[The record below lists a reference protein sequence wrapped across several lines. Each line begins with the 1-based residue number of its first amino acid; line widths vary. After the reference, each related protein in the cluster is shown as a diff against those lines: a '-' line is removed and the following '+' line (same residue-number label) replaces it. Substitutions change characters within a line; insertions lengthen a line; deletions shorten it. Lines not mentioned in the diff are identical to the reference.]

1 MTRILLLIAI
11 AFLPATTLCAADT
24 SPIDGVWEI
33 ESAVQDGKV
42 LDNYVGARRVH
53 ERGRY
58 TMKAAEGKTLS
69 TTEGTFT
76 VNADTKTLELTPVD
90 GRFKGNTLPGI
101 YSRDG
106 DKLRIAFAVP
116 GKPRPKNFE
125 SLDGQGVVVAVLKK
139 AP

>member
-1 MTRILLLIAI
+1 MVLLCAV
-11 AFLPATTLCAADT
+11 AFLSATAALAADM

-33 ESAVQDGKV
+33 ESAVQDGKP

-53 ERGRY
+53 EHGRY

-76 VNADTKTLELTPVD
+76 VDVDAKTLDMKPID
-90 GRFKGNTLPGI
+90 GRFKGHTLSGI

-106 DKLRIAFAVP
+106 DTLRIAFAVP
-116 GKPRPKNFE
+116 GKPRPKSFE
-125 SLDGQGVVVAVLKK
+125 SLDGQGVVVTVLKK